1 MGSVADHEQEP
12 FTVLLTGF
20 APFKKDYPINP
31 SWEIVRSLPTF
42 LPPLRAKVPL
52 PTPSSPFPP
61 STTSTTSPLNASPP
75 SPSASPIPPVRLLT
89 HPAPIRV
96 SYPTVRALIPD
107 LWDLDG
113 KVHGGDRPKID
124 LAVHVGM
131 AGPRLF
137 YSLERRGH
145 REGYRM
151 PDVDGGVLG
160 DDGGYQDGHGDEGGD
175 QGEGVEKKGEGG
187 KEGEKGKWIWEGM
200 PEELETA
207 VDVGDV
213 LGRWKGHSP
222 KHLDLRVSEDA
233 GHYLCDFI
241 YFSSLAHLEKAGERR
256 RVVFLHVPSDASE
269 HSIAVGREVL
279 LQLVRALV
287 ESEVARRERELSDE

>member
-20 APFKKDYPINP
+20 APFKKDYPVNP

-61 STTSTTSPLNASPP
+61 STTSTTSPLN
-75 SPSASPIPPVRLLT
+75 PSASPIPPVRLLT

-96 SYPTVRALIPD
+96 SYQTVRALIPD

-113 KVHGGDRPKID
+113 KVHGDSRPKID

-160 DDGGYQDGHGDEGGD
+160 DDG
-175 QGEGVEKKGEGG
+175 EK
-187 KEGEKGKWIWEGM
+187 GEKGKWIWEGM

-287 ESEVARRERELSDE
+287 ESEVARRERERSERQ